1 MSRRSRADLAGVV
14 LGDGSPVAVMGV
26 INVSPESFHPG
37 SVYRGDDAV
46 LTAALGMA
54 EAGAALI
61 DVGARSSAPYLD
73 TAISEA
79 EETQRVVR
87 AVGALAAKLS
97 VPVSVDTSRPA
108 VARAAL
114 EAGARVVNDVSA
126 LADPGLAHVVAA
138 HDAGLIVMAAPGPGR
153 VIDAPLATVTRILRG
168 ALETVRAAGVPDER
182 VVLDPGIG
190 FFRDADVAWHAWDVT
205 VLAGLPELTA
215 LGRPLCVGVSR
226 KSFVGAITGRSD
238 PAARLSGSLAATA
251 AAVLG
256 GAALVRA
263 HDVAETI
270 DAVRVAERVREAAR

>member
-1 MSRRSRADLAGVV
+1 MSRRSRADLAGIV

-37 SVYRGDDAV
+37 SVHRGDQAV
-46 LTAALGMA
+46 LATGVGMA

-79 EETQRVVR
+79 EETDRLVR
-87 AVGALAAKLS
+87 AVGALAPKLS

-126 LADPGLAHVVAA
+126 LADPALARVAA
-138 HDAGLIVMAAPGPGR
+138 EHDAGLIVMAAPGPGR
-153 VIDAPLATVTRILRG
+153 VVDTPIATVSRILGAALAT
-168 ALETVRAAGVPDER
+168 ARAAAVPDER
-182 VVLDPGIG
+182 IVLDPGIG
-190 FFRDADVAWHAWDVT
+190 FFRDADVPWHAWDVA
-205 VLAGLPELTA
+205 VLAGLRELTA
-215 LGRPLCVGVSR
+215 LGRPLCIGVSR
-226 KSFVGAITGRSD
+226 KSFVGAITGRGET
-238 PAARLSGSLAATA
+238 AARLSGSLAATA

-256 GAALVRA
+256 GAALVRT
-263 HDVAETI
+263 HDVAETL
-270 DAVRVAERVREAAR
+270 DAVRVAERIRGAER

>member
-14 LGDGSPVAVMGV
+14 LGDRSPVAVMGV

-46 LTAALGMA
+46 LAAGLGMA
-54 EAGAALI
+54 GAGAALI

-79 EETQRVVR
+79 EETDRLVR

-108 VARAAL
+108 VACAAL

-126 LADPGLAHVVAA
+126 LADPALAGVAA
-138 HDAGLIVMAAPGPGR
+138 EHDAGLIVMAAPGPGR
-153 VIDAPLATVTRILRG
+153 TVDTPIATVTRILRA
-168 ALETVRAAGVPDER
+168 ALATARAAAVPDGR
-182 VVLDPGIG
+182 IVLDPGIG
-190 FFRDADVAWHAWDVT
+190 FFRDADVAWHAWDVA
-205 VLAGLPELTA
+205 VLAGLPELSA

-226 KSFVGAITGRSD
+226 KSFVGAIAGRD
-238 PAARLSGSLAATA
+238 ETAARLSGSLAATA

-256 GAALVRA
+256 GAALVRT
-263 HDVAETI
+263 HDVAATL
-270 DAVRVAERVREAAR
+270 DAVRVAERIRGAAR

>member
-126 LADPGLAHVVAA
+126 LADPALAHVVAA

-153 VIDAPLATVTRILRG
+153 AIDAPLATVTRILRG